1 MPVAGIIT
9 EYNPLHC
16 GHLLQMT
23 RTRELL
29 GGDTAIVCAMS
40 GNFVQRGDF
49 ALVRKHAR
57 AEAAVRSGADLVL
70 ELPLPWAVS
79 SAEGFSDGGV
89 QVLAAAGLVT
99 HLSFGSECGDAA
111 VLCEAAAV
119 LDSPAYRE
127 ELRRRLDTGASYA
140 ACRQAAAEALLGK
153 EKAAL
158 LAQPNNNLGVEY
170 CRALARQGSDIVPVT
185 VLRQGAAHD
194 GAVVDGIA
202 SASAVRTL
210 VRQGQSGQALALM
223 APAMAEVYCR
233 EEAAGRAPVLAET
246 CERAV
251 LARLRSMTEAEFA
264 ALDEG
269 GEGLANRFRAAAQS
283 AATLA
288 DLLAAVKTKRYAY
301 ARLRRM
307 ALWAYLGITP
317 GDRPERVPYLRVL
330 AANER
335 GRALLGQMRK
345 TASLPVITKP
355 AEVRRMSPE
364 VQRVFALEARAT
376 DLYTLAYPELTAA
389 AAGSEWTESP
399 VIL

>member
-9 EYNPLHC
+9 EYNPLHR
-16 GHLLQMT
+16 GHLLQLECT
-23 RTRELL
+23 RALL
-29 GGDTAIVCAMS
+29 GPDTAIVCAMS
-40 GNFVQRGDF
+40 GSFVQRGDF

-79 SAEGFSDGGV
+79 SAEGFAEGGV
-89 QVLAAAGLVT
+89 QVLQATGLVT
-99 HLSFGSECGDAA
+99 HLSFGSECGDAFA
-111 VLCEAAAV
+111 LRETAAV
-119 LDSPAYRE
+119 LDSAEYRE
-127 ELRRRLDTGASYA
+127 ELRRRLDAGASYA
-140 ACRQAAAEALLGK
+140 VCRQAAAEALLGK

-170 CRALARQGSDIVPVT
+170 CRAIARLGGGMEPVT

-194 GAVVDGIA
+194 GEAVDGIA

-210 VRQGQSGQALALM
+210 VRQGQREQALALM
-223 APAMAEVYCR
+223 APAMAELFCR
-233 EEAAGRAPVLAET
+233 EEAAHRAPVLAET

-251 LARLRSMTEAEFA
+251 LARLRSMTDEEFA

-269 GEGLANRFRAAAQS
+269 GEGLANRFRTAART
-283 AATLA
+283 AATLTE
-288 DLLAAVKTKRYAY
+288 LLETAKTKRYAY

-317 GDRPERVPYLRVL
+317 GDRPEKVPYLRVL

-335 GRALLGQMRK
+335 GRVLLGQMRK

-364 VQRVFALEARAT
+364 VQNVFALEARAT
-376 DLYTLAYPELTAA
+376 DLYTLAYRVPA
-389 AAGSEWTESP
+389 AAGSEWQASP

>member
-1 MPVAGIIT
+1 MAVAGIIT
-9 EYNPLHC
+9 EYNPLHR
-16 GHLLQMT
+16 GHLLQME
-23 RTRELL
+23 RTRALL
-29 GGDTAIVCAMS
+29 GQDTAIVCAMS
-40 GNFVQRGDF
+40 GSFVQRGDF

-89 QVLAAAGLVT
+89 QVLNATGVVT
-99 HLSFGSECGDAA
+99 HLSFGSECGDASA
-111 VLCEAAAV
+111 LRETAAV
-119 LDSPAYRE
+119 LDSE
-127 ELRRRLDTGASYA
+127 EYKAALRRRLDAGMSYA
-140 ACRQAAAEALLGK
+140 ACRQAAAEELLGA

-158 LAQPNNNLGVEY
+158 LAGPNNNLGVEY
-170 CRALARQGSDIVPVT
+170 CRAISRLGSDIQPVT

-194 GAVVDGIA
+194 GAAVDGIA
-202 SASAVRTL
+202 SASAVRAL
-210 VRQGQSGQALALM
+210 VRQGQREQALALM
-223 APAMAEVYCR
+223 APAMAEVYLR
-233 EEAAGRAPVLAET
+233 EEAAMRAPVLAET

-251 LARLRSMTEAEFA
+251 LARLRSMNGAEFA

-269 GEGLANRFRAAAQS
+269 GEGLANRFRAAVQS
-283 AATLA
+283 AATLTE
-288 DLLAAVKTKRYAY
+288 LLDAVKTKRYAY

-317 GDRPERVPYLRVL
+317 GERPEHVPYLRVL

-335 GRALLGQMRK
+335 GRALLGRMRK
-345 TASLPVITKP
+345 TASVPVITKP
-355 AEVRRMSPE
+355 AEVRRMSAE
-364 VQRVFALEARAT
+364 VQRLFALEARAT
-376 DLYTLAYPELTAA
+376 DLYTLAYPKLA